1 MQKTA
6 GAGEEAPRFYQIVL
20 QEDLLEGWSVVREW
34 GFQGGRGRV
43 ARRHFPDREQAE
55 EAALEYRDQ
64 QLKRGFRVVFI
75 HGASA

>member
-6 GAGEEAPRFYQIVL
+6 GEDEAPRFYHIVL

-34 GFQGGRGRV
+34 GFQGSPGRV
-43 ARRHFPDREQAE
+43 ARKHYPDRDQAQ

-64 QLKRGFRVVFI
+64 QVKRGFRVVFMQ
-75 HGASA
+75 GSSV